1 MLVLVSDNL
10 ITGAAMSLTLM
21 QSNFV
26 TSIVYDGVSG
36 SEAAR
41 RAGYSTVSARQTASQ
56 LLSQTNI
63 QNAIR
68 NEQFKFLNGHLASK
82 ALKALAAVIDDPEAP
97 HGAKVQASIA
107 VLERSGLH
115 FNTVQQDL
123 LINKPLSEMSLQEL
137 DLVVKNSKAKLSDLS
152 HSQKK

>member
-1 MLVLVSDNL
+1 MKVSTEL
-10 ITGAAMSLTLM
+10 QHKFI
-21 QSNFV
+21 Q
-26 TSIVYDGVSG
+26 SIVYDGVSG

-41 RAGYSTVSARQTASQ
+41 RAGYSPVSARQTASQ

-68 NEQFKFLNGHLASK
+68 NEQFKFLNGQLASK

-115 FNTVQQDL
+115 FNTIPQDP
-123 LINKPLSEMSLQEL
+123 LINKSLSEMSLDEL
-137 DLVVKNSKAKLSDLS
+137 DQVVKNSKLKLMDLS
-152 HSQKK
+152 L

>member
-1 MLVLVSDNL
+1 MKVSTEL
-10 ITGAAMSLTLM
+10 QHKFI
-21 QSNFV
+21 Q
-26 TSIVYDGVSG
+26 SIVYDGVSG

-41 RAGYSTVSARQTASQ
+41 RAGYSPVSARQTASQ

-68 NEQFKFLNGHLASK
+68 NEQFKFLNGQLANK
-82 ALKALAAVIDDPEAP
+82 ALKTLAAVIDDPEAP

-115 FNTVQQDL
+115 FNAIQQDP
-123 LINKPLSEMSLQEL
+123 LISKSLSEMSLEEL
-137 DLVVKNSKAKLSDLS
+137 NQVVKNTSMRLGNLIELAPS
-152 HSQKK
+152 